1 MKKILLVLLIIPSM
15 IFMQGKINGYAI
27 FDYKGST
34 QQFDVDRAYLIYS
47 KDISDDLF
55 FKFRLDVGRDTD
67 DAVDEDGNPVIGD
80 SKLSAYLKNV
90 YVDWKC
96 KEFGKFSIGLI
107 STNSFG
113 IQEKTWGYRFLSKS
127 PIDIAGMTKTADFGV
142 GYSKSFE
149 KFDINFQVV
158 NGEGYKA
165 NFDSGN
171 TNDDKPAAYLRLM
184 YGEKKLNKNDGYNVG
199 LVYRT
204 RYYNDEYADNVI
216 GLFGGWAGS
225 NFRLGAEYNQQ
236 DLDGSVETMTSLYA
250 NYNINNKIDLFLRHD
265 MNDENIDD
273 SWNDGN
279 DGLDMASN
287 TMLGMVWNPTK
298 GLYISPN
305 VIISQ
310 AGDDSE
316 ASNEYRLTFML
327 KY

>member
-55 FKFRLDVGRDTD
+55 FKYRLDVGRDSD
-67 DAVDEDGNPVIGD
+67 SDGD
-80 SKLSAYLKNV
+80 TKLSAYLKNV

-149 KFDINFQVV
+149 KFDINFQIV

-184 YGEKKLNKNDGYNVG
+184 YGEKKLNKNDGFNVG

-265 MNDENIDD
+265 MNDENIDN

-305 VIISQ
+305 IIISQ